1 MPNRRLITTKA
12 ARCFLPIAAALAAI
26 GFLLSCIDPQ
36 RTGPA
41 TTITAPAPT
50 QIIETT
56 TAALVIAMTCC
67 VVLGLIA
74 YLILK
79 RINGAK

>member
-1 MPNRRLITTKA
+1 MSKV
-12 ARCFLPIAAALAAI
+12 ARCFLPVAVALTAT
-26 GFLLSCIDPQ
+26 GHLLSCVDPQ

-41 TTITAPAPT
+41 TTITQPAST

-79 RINGAK
+79 RINGSK